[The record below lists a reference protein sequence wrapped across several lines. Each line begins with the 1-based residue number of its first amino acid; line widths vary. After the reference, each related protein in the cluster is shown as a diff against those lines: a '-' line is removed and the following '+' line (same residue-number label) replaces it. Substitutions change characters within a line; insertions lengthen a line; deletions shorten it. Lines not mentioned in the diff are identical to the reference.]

1 MLLGAVLLTLL
12 AWRLSQGPVEL
23 DFLTGRLESALNA
36 DGAPTQIKIGGIALA
51 WEGFQHGLDR
61 PIDLRLHDVA
71 VVDDTGR
78 KRMEVPRAL
87 MTVSVPALLIG
98 RIVPRAVELDGVRL
112 TVTRG
117 ADKTIGIDVGSL
129 TEATDSPTTDGTDFA
144 ADLAELMRPPTG
156 DGPLRHNVLS
166 QLRHIRLTDLDL
178 RVVDRALGIVWTVSQ
193 THLDLRRRSGGGI
206 DLIGSAGLAL
216 KDQKAALTVSATS
229 SADLETVRV
238 RFALGAI
245 VPAALGLPGL
255 EALDLP
261 VSSDGTVELSRA
273 LAPRE
278 ATIAFTAGVGSLHVG
293 DGTMP
298 VKTASVTVH
307 GNAEALAIDAAQL
320 ILPGP
325 NDKPDTT
332 ISASGTLQLG
342 PRRMT
347 ASLTLGLDH
356 VAFTDLPALWPVGV
370 GGGARAWIT
379 ENVTAGIAHDA
390 HVELAVEANSDFSN
404 LTLVHATGTIDG
416 DNATVHW
423 LRPVPPIEQGHVH
436 MRIVD
441 PDTIDIAILGG
452 QQRIG
457 ARTPI
462 AVTGGTLHLTGM
474 AAKDQDADIA
484 IQANGPLADIIALLK
499 DPRLK
504 LLSKHPIDLRDP
516 SGDATV
522 AVKVKLPLENKMTM
536 ENVDIGVTA
545 HLRQGHLS
553 NMVAG
558 RDLDKA
564 ELDFVAN
571 KDQLTLKGTGL
582 IGGIAATIDGTMNF
596 RAGKPQ
602 DVVQRIAVTGKATV
616 RQLVAAGL
624 DLSDYLSGEI
634 PLSAVWSQQRGG
646 GGDIAVDADLSG
658 IAISIHSLALQKPAG
673 AHLKASARLRL
684 TGDRLNGIDT
694 IVADGTNAT
703 VRGSADLAGG
713 RLTMLRLDRLVL
725 GRNDLS
731 GTIRMPAGGPIAA
744 VLSGA
749 SLDLATKLA
758 EKTPPRDRTKP
769 EPPPGA
775 AWTLTGRFGRVLL
788 ANDAAALNVE
798 VDASN
803 DGSVFSRLRV
813 VGSTQP
819 AGAFSAT
826 IVGEK
831 GARRMTATAADAG
844 ALLRGLD
851 MIHTMQ
857 GGTLSLNGTFNDSN
871 AAHALSGT
879 AEITDFRVR
888 NAPAF
893 GRLLQ
898 SMTLYGLLDVLQGPG
913 LAFARLEV
921 PFVLS
926 DEDLELKDARAFSPS
941 LGMTARGHLNL
952 NTETA
957 NLEGT
962 VVPAYFFNSL
972 LGKIPFFGGI
982 FSSEVGGGLFAAR
995 YTLRGPLADPSVSV
1009 NPLTMLTPG
1018 FLRGMFG
1025 NF

>member
-1 MLLGAVLLTLL
+1 VLLGAVLLTLVV
-12 AWRLSQGPVEL
+12 WRLSQGPVNL
-23 DFLTGRLESALNA
+23 DFLTGRVESALNA
-36 DGAPTQIKIGGIALA
+36 DGAPTQFKIGGITLA
-51 WEGFQHGLDR
+51 WEGFQKGLDR
-61 PIDLRLHDVA
+61 PIDLRLHDIA
-71 VVDDTGR
+71 IVDNTGH
-78 KRMEVPRAL
+78 KRLEVPHAI
-87 MTVSVPALLIG
+87 MTLSVPALLIG
-98 RIVPRAVELDGVRL
+98 RVVPRAVQLDGVRL
-112 TVTRG
+112 TVIRS
-117 ADKTIGIDVGSL
+117 ADNTIGIDVGSL
-129 TEATDSPTTDGTDFA
+129 TEAADAPKTEDTAFA
-144 ADLAELMRPPTG
+144 ADLAELMRPATG
-156 DGPLRHNVLS
+156 DGPQRHSVLS
-166 QLRHIRLTDLDL
+166 QLRHIRLTDLEL
-178 RVVDRALGIVWTVSQ
+178 RVVDRALGVTWTASQ
-193 THLDLRRRSGGGI
+193 THFDLLRRSGGGI

-216 KDQKAALTVSATS
+216 KDELAALNVSATS
-229 SADLETVRV
+229 SPDLQTLSV
-238 RFALGAI
+238 RFSVGPI

-255 EALDLP
+255 EALALP
-261 VSSDGTVELSRA
+261 VSADGTLELSRT

-278 ATIAFTAGVGSLHVG
+278 ATIAFAAGAGTLHVG

-298 VKTASVTVH
+298 VKGGSVTVH

-320 ILPGP
+320 ILPSP
-325 NDKPDTT
+325 NGKPDTT
-332 ISASGTLQLG
+332 ISAGGTLRLG

-356 VAFTDLPALWPVGV
+356 VAFADLPALWPLGL
-370 GGGARAWIT
+370 GGGARPWIT
-379 ENVTAGIAHDA
+379 ENVTAGTAHDA
-390 HVELAVEANSDFSN
+390 HIELAVEANSDFSDPI
-404 LTLVHATGTIDG
+404 LVRATGTVEG
-416 DNATVHW
+416 DNVTVHW

-441 PDTIDIAILGG
+441 PDTIDIAIAGG
-452 QQRIG
+452 RQRIG

-462 AVTGGTLHLTGM
+462 AVTGGALHLTGM

-504 LLSKHPIDLRDP
+504 LLSKHPIDLREP

-536 ENVDIGVTA
+536 EDVDIGVTA

-553 NMVAG
+553 TIAAG

-571 KDQLTLKGTGL
+571 KDQMTLKGTGL
-582 IGGIAATIDGTMNF
+582 IGGIASTIDGTMNF

-602 DVVQRIAVTGKATV
+602 DIVQRIVVTGKPTV

-646 GGDIAVDADLSG
+646 GGGIAVDADLSSTE
-658 IAISIHSLALQKPAG
+658 IAIHSLALQKPAG
-673 AHLKASARLRL
+673 ALLKVSARLRL

-703 VRGSADLAGG
+703 LRGSADIADG
-713 RLTMLRLDRLVL
+713 RLTMLRLDRLVF

-731 GTIRMPAGGPIAA
+731 GTVRMPAGGPIAA

-749 SLDLATKLA
+749 SLDLATKLV
-758 EKTPPRDRTKP
+758 EKTSPRDRTKP
-769 EPPPGA
+769 EPPPSA
-775 AWTLTGRFGRVLL
+775 AWTLTGRFSRVLL
-788 ANDAAALNVE
+788 ANDAAAMNVE

-803 DGSVFSRLRV
+803 DGRVFSRLRV
-813 VGSTQP
+813 AGSTLP

-826 IVGEK
+826 IAGEK
-831 GARRMTATAADAG
+831 GARRITATAADAG
-844 ALLRGLD
+844 ALLLGLD

-857 GGTLSLNGTFNDSN
+857 GGTLSLNGTFNDST

-879 AEITDFRVR
+879 AEITDFRIR

-898 SMTLYGLLDVLQGPG
+898 SMTLYGLVDVLQGPG
-913 LAFARLEV
+913 LAFARLEA

-941 LGMTARGHLNL
+941 LGMTAKGHLNMSAA
-952 NTETA
+952 TA

-982 FSSEVGGGLFAAR
+982 FSNEVGGGLFAAR
-995 YTLRGPLADPSVSV
+995 YTIRGPLADPSVSV

-1025 NF
+1025 NL